1 MLFTS
6 LEYLLFL
13 PATLVLYWTLPHAFR
28 VPLLLIASYL
38 FYMSWNTTLVL
49 LIFAMTVFNFFLGDV
64 LSKASVNRKLIF
76 GIGIVANLACL
87 SYFKYSN
94 FFVNSA
100 NGLFHLAG
108 LPTQFD
114 TLNIIL
120 PLGISF
126 FVFEFIHYLFDI
138 YRGSQPLKS
147 FALFGLFAAFFPT
160 QIAGPIKRYDDF
172 SAQMV
177 EEKKLK
183 LEYFDEGVPL
193 IIIGLAK
200 KVLIANNLAILVDM
214 MVNSINSYGALEL
227 WIFSFAFTFQV
238 YFDFSGYTDIARGS
252 SILFGYRIPINFNL
266 PFIAANA
273 SELWNRWH
281 ISLSN
286 WLRDYLF
293 RPLGGT
299 KRNRLTVDRALI
311 LTMTLG
317 GLWHGA
323 SWNFVI
329 WGAYFGLCLAIHRNF
344 KRLKPKMPAL
354 SGFFQSKYFNA
365 LSIALTFS
373 SFAFSA
379 SFFRIADLKT
389 DFSIIKKMITFSPLL
404 SPNSDQFVL
413 LSPALPVIV
422 PCVLVMLML
431 LLLLNVPL
439 SYIQEKGYI
448 KRFPAPLKAAYLAFV
463 VAAILIYLPSTST
476 PFIYFQ
482 F

>member
-13 PATLVLYWTLPHAFR
+13 PATLILYWTLPHRFR
-28 VPLLLIASYL
+28 VPMLLIASYL
-38 FYMSWNTTLVL
+38 FYMSWNSTLVL
-49 LIFAMTVFNFFLGDV
+49 LIIAMTVFNYFLGDV
-64 LSKASVNRKLIF
+64 LSRATSHKKLVF

-100 NGLFHLAG
+100 NGLLHLVGA
-108 LPTQFD
+108 PTYSV

-138 YRGSQPLKS
+138 YRGSKPLKS

-200 KVLIANNLAILVDM
+200 KILIANNLAILVDM
-214 MVNSINSYGALEL
+214 MANTISSYGALEL
-227 WIFSFAFTFQV
+227 WIFSFAFSFQV

-266 PFIAANA
+266 PFIAANT
-273 SELWNRWH
+273 SDLWNRWH
-281 ISLSN
+281 ISLSH

-329 WGAYFGLCLAIHRNF
+329 WGLYFGLCLAIHRNF

-354 SGFFQSKYFNA
+354 SG
-365 LSIALTFS
+365 
-373 SFAFSA
+373 
-379 SFFRIADLKT
+379 
-389 DFSIIKKMITFSPLL
+389 
-404 SPNSDQFVL
+404 
-413 LSPALPVIV
+413 
-422 PCVLVMLML
+422 
-431 LLLLNVPL
+431 
-439 SYIQEKGYI
+439 
-448 KRFPAPLKAAYLAFV
+448 
-463 VAAILIYLPSTST
+463 
-476 PFIYFQ
+476 
-482 F
+482 